1 MKDDQRKKPKFELK
15 KDDTGNII
23 YPLYI
28 NNSLKL
34 LNVGV
39 ISTNPNYHSE
49 HNLFPIGYISVRSYS
64 SMFNKGV
71 KCDYTCEILEGK
83 DKPIYRVS
91 SSEDP
96 DNPIVR
102 ESSTGC
108 WVYIL

>member
-1 MKDDQRKKPKFELK
+1 
-15 KDDTGNII
+15 
-23 YPLYI
+23 
-28 NNSLKL
+28 
-34 LNVGV
+34 
-39 ISTNPNYHSE
+39 
-49 HNLFPIGYISVRSYS
+49 
-64 SMFNKGV
+64 MFNKGV